1 MNDINASDV
10 PCNNAE
16 ESEKK
21 MNVFIELTKYRDR
34 VCYSIAQC
42 HLMPEEKVYM
52 WCWWNIPKKK
62 KRKENS
68 NKKGKPIVST
78 EFADS
83 YFLHRADSD
92 HWTLWNIHVSWDNTA
107 FNSVLM
113 AL

>member
-1 MNDINASDV
+1 MSDINASDV

-52 WCWWNIPKKK
+52 
-62 KRKENS
+62 
-68 NKKGKPIVST
+68 
-78 EFADS
+78 
-83 YFLHRADSD
+83 
-92 HWTLWNIHVSWDNTA
+92 
-107 FNSVLM
+107 
-113 AL
+113 